1 MKAEDYDILIV
12 DDEVEYTKV
21 LKKILSLEGFNI
33 QTVSSAEEAL
43 FKLRIKPY
51 DLVLTDLMMDGMNGM
66 ELLEHVKAATPETF
80 VILMTA
86 YATIDN
92 AVEAMKKGADSYFVK
107 GNDPDELVTEILGLY
122 ESKRLKMAHARDT
135 TDQPLIPTSKNKAYS
150 KCLETAKKAAK
161 SPVSILLLG
170 ESGVGKEV
178 FAKYIHH
185 ESRRSAK
192 PFVAV
197 NCHALQESVLESEL
211 FGHCKG
217 AFTGATTDRIGRF
230 EAAHEGTLFL
240 DEIADT
246 PLSTQIKLLRVLDT
260 KMIERMGSNESIS
273 VDFRL
278 ITATNKDLQHLIE
291 SEQFREDFF
300 YRISSV
306 TLEIPPLRERPE
318 DIEDLVL
325 HFVNKSSEDLGMKPP
340 RVAPE
345 VIETLKAYS
354 FPGNIRELKN
364 IIERLVIFHEGNTI
378 TIDDLPDRVEKS
390 GPMPKTL
397 KEVRQITEMDHIRK
411 VLEENDYKM
420 EVSANIL
427 GITRRQLT
435 NKVKEYNLKKDKNA

>member
-1 MKAEDYDILIV
+1 
-12 DDEVEYTKV
+12 
-21 LKKILSLEGFNI
+21 
-33 QTVSSAEEAL
+33 SAEEAL

-325 HFVNKSSEDLGMKPP
+325 HFVNK
-340 RVAPE
+340 
-345 VIETLKAYS
+345 
-354 FPGNIRELKN
+354 
-364 IIERLVIFHEGNTI
+364 
-378 TIDDLPDRVEKS
+378 
-390 GPMPKTL
+390 
-397 KEVRQITEMDHIRK
+397 
-411 VLEENDYKM
+411 
-420 EVSANIL
+420 
-427 GITRRQLT
+427 
-435 NKVKEYNLKKDKNA
+435 